1 MADADQ
7 DGGSSAPDNVHDLGR
22 DSAAQRLRRLQ
33 QEAHKLARE
42 QIEILAQDLGAIAQR
57 ATDVSEDSASYP
69 VGVRELCS
77 RLADELRLQG
87 QTLVAIMARAAP

>member
-7 DGGSSAPDNVHDLGR
+7 DRASSATDNVHDLGR
-22 DSAAQRLRRLQ
+22 DSGAQRLRRLQ
-33 QEAHKLARE
+33 QEAHKLAHE
-42 QIEILAQDLGAIAQR
+42 QIEILAQDLNAIAQR

-77 RLADELRLQG
+77 RLADELRLHG